1 MSLATTYDGKL
12 RVINDI
18 LSKMSPDEKRI
29 VLQSLIKED
38 MKTYFEVI
46 WDEQKRLETEA
57 GIEGV
62 CEFTSDKAWA
72 DGKEVGKNQTEHS
85 EDCSFQNE
93 KWAEST
99 GLEVNLAGKPS
110 KEAENAYYFDEKPA
124 KNDKNDRFDG
134 FLGYVNSSGN
144 EDTFEKSEVQFD
156 VQTEENEGDLAIENG
171 QTESTFKENEAKTT
185 LEPGEFIDKIADKI
199 EELEMKNKM
208 INMKFPDFGGEK

>member
-57 GIEGV
+57 GVEGV

-72 DGKEVGKNQTEHS
+72 DGEEVE
-85 EDCSFQNE
+85 QND
-93 KWAEST
+93 T

-144 EDTFEKSEVQFD
+144 EEIEAE
-156 VQTEENEGDLAIENG
+156 TEPENAKKE
-171 QTESTFKENEAKTT
+171 TETT

-208 INMKFPDFGGEK
+208 KNMKFPDFGGEK

>member
-18 LSKMSPDEKRI
+18 LSKMSPDEKKI
-29 VLQSLIKED
+29 MLQSLIKED

-57 GIEGV
+57 GVEGV
-62 CEFTSDKAWA
+62 CEFTSDKVWA
-72 DGKEVGKNQTEHS
+72 DGEEI
-85 EDCSFQNE
+85 EQND
-93 KWAEST
+93 T
-99 GLEVNLAGKPS
+99 GLEVNLAGKVS

-124 KNDKNDRFDG
+124 KNDKNDRYDG

-144 EDTFEKSEVQFD
+144 DDKSDEMELETTSF
-156 VQTEENEGDLAIENG
+156 
-171 QTESTFKENEAKTT
+171 SKENEAKTT

-208 INMKFPDFGGEK
+208 KNMKFPDFGGKK

>member
-57 GIEGV
+57 GVEAV
-62 CEFTSDKAWA
+62 CEYTSEKSWINDEKI
-72 DGKEVGKNQTEHS
+72 E
-85 EDCSFQNE
+85 QND
-93 KWAEST
+93 T

-124 KNDKNDRFDG
+124 KNDKNDQFDG

-144 EDTFEKSEVQFD
+144 EEIEGEN
-156 VQTEENEGDLAIENG
+156 VQTE
-171 QTESTFKENEAKTT
+171 SKTT

-208 INMKFPDFGGEK
+208 KNMKFPDFGGEK

>member
-18 LSKMSPDEKRI
+18 LSKMSLDEKRI

-57 GIEGV
+57 GVEGV

-72 DGKEVGKNQTEHS
+72 DGEEVKE
-85 EDCSFQNE
+85 D
-93 KWAEST
+93 T
-99 GLEVNLAGKPS
+99 GLEVNLAGKVS
-110 KEAENAYYFDEKPA
+110 KEAENAYYLDEKID
-124 KNDKNDRFDG
+124 KKQGNDKFDG

-144 EDTFEKSEVQFD
+144 DETESDLVVDNDQTKTETTSFSKENEVQFEH
-156 VQTEENEGDLAIENG
+156 QTEP
-171 QTESTFKENEAKTT
+171 KTT

-199 EELEMKNKM
+199 EELEMKTKM
-208 INMKFPDFGGEK
+208 KNMKFPDFGGEK

>member
-18 LSKMSPDEKRI
+18 LSKTSLDERRMM
-29 VLQSLIKED
+29 LQLLIKMD

-46 WDEQKRLETEA
+46 WGEQKRLETEA
-57 GIEGV
+57 GVEGV

-72 DGKEVGKNQTEHS
+72 NGEEI
-85 EDCSFQNE
+85 EQND
-93 KWAEST
+93 T

-134 FLGYVNSSGN
+134 FLGYVNQDEYNECCSFDEGKSGSGN
-144 EDTFEKSEVQFD
+144 DEVEAETEVEINQTKSE
-156 VQTEENEGDLAIENG
+156 
-171 QTESTFKENEAKTT
+171 TT

-199 EELEMKNKM
+199 EELEMKNKV
-208 INMKFPDFGGEK
+208 KT

>member
-57 GIEGV
+57 GVEGV
-62 CEFTSDKAWA
+62 CEFTSDKVWA
-72 DGKEVGKNQTEHS
+72 DGEEI
-85 EDCSFQNE
+85 EQND
-93 KWAEST
+93 T

-144 EDTFEKSEVQFD
+144 DEIESTFEKSEVQFEH
-156 VQTEENEGDLAIENG
+156 QTVPEMELE
-171 QTESTFKENEAKTT
+171 TT
-185 LEPGEFIDKIADKI
+185 LEPGEFIEKNDILEDKK
-199 EELEMKNKM
+199 EV
-208 INMKFPDFGGEK
+208 

>member
-57 GIEGV
+57 GVEGV
-62 CEFTSDKAWA
+62 CEYTSDKAWA
-72 DGKEVGKNQTEHS
+72 DGEEI
-85 EDCSFQNE
+85 EQND
-93 KWAEST
+93 T
-99 GLEVNLAGKPS
+99 GLEVNLAGKVS

-144 EDTFEKSEVQFD
+144 EKI
-156 VQTEENEGDLAIENG
+156 EGDLVL
-171 QTESTFKENEAKTT
+171 ENEPENDKKEAETT
-185 LEPGEFIDKIADKI
+185 LEPGKFIDKISEKI
-199 EELEMKNKM
+199 EE
-208 INMKFPDFGGEK
+208 IR

>member
-57 GIEGV
+57 GVEAV
-62 CEFTSDKAWA
+62 CEYTSDKAWA
-72 DGKEVGKNQTEHS
+72 DGEEVE
-85 EDCSFQNE
+85 QND
-93 KWAEST
+93 T

-144 EDTFEKSEVQFD
+144 EEIEAEISSENVKKE
-156 VQTEENEGDLAIENG
+156 TE
-171 QTESTFKENEAKTT
+171 TT

-208 INMKFPDFGGEK
+208 KNMKFPDFGGEK

>member
-18 LSKMSPDEKRI
+18 LSKMSPDEKKI

-57 GIEGV
+57 GVEGV
-62 CEFTSDKAWA
+62 CEFTSDKVWA
-72 DGKEVGKNQTEHS
+72 DGEEI
-85 EDCSFQNE
+85 EQND
-93 KWAEST
+93 T
-99 GLEVNLAGKPS
+99 GLEVNLAGKVS

-124 KNDKNDRFDG
+124 KNDKNDRYDG

-144 EDTFEKSEVQFD
+144 DDKSDEM
-156 VQTEENEGDLAIENG
+156 ELE
-171 QTESTFKENEAKTT
+171 TT
-185 LEPGEFIDKIADKI
+185 LEPGEFIEKNDI
-199 EELEMKNKM
+199 LEGKK
-208 INMKFPDFGGEK
+208 EV

>member
-57 GIEGV
+57 GVEGV
-62 CEFTSDKAWA
+62 CEFTSEKSWIN
-72 DGKEVGKNQTEHS
+72 GEEI
-85 EDCSFQNE
+85 EQND
-93 KWAEST
+93 T

-124 KNDKNDRFDG
+124 KNDKNDRYDG

-144 EDTFEKSEVQFD
+144 EEIEADSEVKIDQTKSE
-156 VQTEENEGDLAIENG
+156 
-171 QTESTFKENEAKTT
+171 TT
-185 LEPGEFIDKIADKI
+185 LEPGKFIDKIADKI

-208 INMKFPDFGGEK
+208 KNMKFPDFGGEK

>member
-1 MSLATTYDGKL
+1 MSLATTYDSKL

-18 LSKMSPDEKRI
+18 LSKMSPDEKKI

-57 GIEGV
+57 GVEGV

-72 DGKEVGKNQTEHS
+72 DGEEVE
-85 EDCSFQNE
+85 QND
-93 KWAEST
+93 T

-110 KEAENAYYFDEKPA
+110 KEAENAYYLDEKI
-124 KNDKNDRFDG
+124 DKKQGNDRFDG

-156 VQTEENEGDLAIENG
+156 VQTEEIEGELVVNND
-171 QTESTFKENEAKTT
+171 QTKSETT

-199 EELEMKNKM
+199 EELEMKNKVK
-208 INMKFPDFGGEK
+208 NMKFPDFGGEK

>member
-57 GIEGV
+57 GVEAV
-62 CEFTSDKAWA
+62 CEYTSDKAWA
-72 DGKEVGKNQTEHS
+72 DGEEVE
-85 EDCSFQNE
+85 QND
-93 KWAEST
+93 T

-144 EDTFEKSEVQFD
+144 DEVEADSEVKIDQTKSE
-156 VQTEENEGDLAIENG
+156 
-171 QTESTFKENEAKTT
+171 TT

-208 INMKFPDFGGEK
+208 KNMKFPDFGGEK

>member
-57 GIEGV
+57 GVEAV
-62 CEFTSDKAWA
+62 CEYTSDKAWA
-72 DGKEVGKNQTEHS
+72 DGEEI
-85 EDCSFQNE
+85 EQND
-93 KWAEST
+93 T

-144 EDTFEKSEVQFD
+144 EEIEATFEKSEVQFENQTALEN
-156 VQTEENEGDLAIENG
+156 VQTKSE
-171 QTESTFKENEAKTT
+171 TT

-208 INMKFPDFGGEK
+208 KNMKFPDFGGEK

>member
-18 LSKMSPDEKRI
+18 LSKTSLDERRMM
-29 VLQSLIKED
+29 LQLLIKMD

-57 GIEGV
+57 GVEGV

-72 DGKEVGKNQTEHS
+72 NGEEVGKNQTEHS

-124 KNDKNDRFDG
+124 KNDKNDRYDG

-144 EDTFEKSEVQFD
+144 EEIEDNLVL
-156 VQTEENEGDLAIENG
+156 END
-171 QTESTFKENEAKTT
+171 TFKEISDEEISDFANKLERINVMSKSEFIAKMGESEPETT
-185 LEPGEFIDKIADKI
+185 LEAGEFVDKISEKI
-199 EELEMKNKM
+199 EE
-208 INMKFPDFGGEK
+208 I

>member
-18 LSKMSPDEKRI
+18 LSKMSLDEKRI

-57 GIEGV
+57 GVEGV

-72 DGKEVGKNQTEHS
+72 DGEEI
-85 EDCSFQNE
+85 EQND
-93 KWAEST
+93 T

-110 KEAENAYYFDEKPA
+110 KEAENAYYLDEKI
-124 KNDKNDRFDG
+124 DKKQGNDRFDG
-134 FLGYVNSSGN
+134 FLGYVNSSGSDEIEAEIETDNDQTALDVEIKN
-144 EDTFEKSEVQFD
+144 EPENDQTESKTTSFSKENEVQFD
-156 VQTEENEGDLAIENG
+156 NQTV
-171 QTESTFKENEAKTT
+171 

-199 EELEMKNKM
+199 EELEMKTKM
-208 INMKFPDFGGEK
+208 KNMKFPDFGGEK

>member
-57 GIEGV
+57 GVEGV
-62 CEFTSDKAWA
+62 CEFTSDKVWA
-72 DGKEVGKNQTEHS
+72 DGEEI
-85 EDCSFQNE
+85 EQND
-93 KWAEST
+93 T

-110 KEAENAYYFDEKPA
+110 KEAENAYYFDEKSA

-144 EDTFEKSEVQFD
+144 EETEADGEVKIDQTKSE
-156 VQTEENEGDLAIENG
+156 
-171 QTESTFKENEAKTT
+171 TT
-185 LEPGEFIDKIADKI
+185 LELGEFIDKIADKI

-208 INMKFPDFGGEK
+208 KNMKFPDFGGEK